1 MSDLRAAPYHLDDA
15 TVARVDAIVAG
26 MTDAQLVGQLLCLY
40 LRAPDVADWI
50 DWLAERGIEPGGLM
64 MTSRPPADARR
75 DIALLQDASP
85 VPLLFAGNLE
95 SGAGNFLADTEA
107 FANPMQLAAT
117 RDPATAELLAEHCAR
132 LADDVGINWAFAP
145 VVDVAT
151 NPGNPITN
159 TRAFSDDPAL
169 VSAFAERYIHHLET
183 RGIATSPKH
192 FPGDGADDRDQHL
205 VTSSNDL
212 GVEEWWATA
221 GAVYRRI
228 IAAGARTIMVGH
240 IRQPALT
247 RERVPGIADRDIMPG
262 TLAPELLRG
271 VLREELGFAG
281 LVVSD
286 NSAMTGLTSLLPRHE
301 ALPRMLE
308 AGVDMILGN
317 LDVEEDFGILVDAVR
332 SGRIGRDRL
341 EESARRVIGTKAS
354 MGLLDRV
361 DRHGRSVPD
370 PVEESG
376 WRRDVAE
383 RSVTLVKDTQQL
395 LPLDPRRQRRA
406 LVYVVGDAPTFYDPT
421 PPLAPG
427 FVAALRDRGME
438 AEVREIPG
446 NTTTA
451 AEAEHLHERF
461 DVCIYFSAVRFV
473 GNSNVLRVTWSPWQG
488 FDAPRHVA
496 SLPTVLVSVA
506 DPYLLQDVPMIRT
519 AINGYTPTTATVDAI
534 VGVLFGDIP
543 PRGESPIDPF
553 AGRWDAAL

>member
-40 LRAPDVADWI
+40 LRTPDVVDWI
-50 DWLAERGIEPGGLM
+50 GWLAERGIEPGGLM

-95 SGAGNFLADTEA
+95 SGAVNFLAATEA

-151 NPGNPITN
+151 NPANPITN

-212 GVEEWWATA
+212 GAEEWWATA
-221 GAVYRRI
+221 GTVYRRI

-317 LDVEEDFGILVDAVR
+317 LDVEEDFRILVDAVR
-332 SGRIGRDRL
+332 TGRLGRDRL
-341 EESARRVIGTKAS
+341 EESARRVLGTKAS

-361 DRHGRSVPD
+361 DRRGRSVPD
-370 PVEESG
+370 PVEEAG

-395 LPLDPRRQRRA
+395 LPLAPERQRRV

-427 FVAALRDRGME
+427 FVAALRERGME
-438 AEVREIPG
+438 VEVREIPG
-446 NTTTA
+446 NTTTV

-461 DVCIYFSAVRFV
+461 DICIYFSAVRFV
-473 GNSNVLRVTWSPWQG
+473 GNSNVLRMTWSPWQG

-543 PRGESPIDPF
+543 PRGESPVDPF

>member
-40 LRAPDVADWI
+40 LRTPDVVDWI
-50 DWLAERGIEPGGLM
+50 GWLAERGIEPGGLM

-95 SGAGNFLADTEA
+95 SGAVNFLAATEA

-117 RDPATAELLAEHCAR
+117 RDPATAQLLAEHCAR

-151 NPGNPITN
+151 NPANPITN

-212 GVEEWWATA
+212 GAEEWWATA
-221 GAVYRRI
+221 GTVYRRI

-317 LDVEEDFGILVDAVR
+317 LDVEEDFRILVDAVR
-332 SGRIGRDRL
+332 TGRLGRDRL
-341 EESARRVIGTKAS
+341 EESARRVLGTKAS

-361 DRHGRSVPD
+361 DRRGRSVPD
-370 PVEESG
+370 PVEEAG

-395 LPLDPRRQRRA
+395 LPLAPERQRRV

-427 FVAALRDRGME
+427 FVAALRERGME
-438 AEVREIPG
+438 VEVREIPG
-446 NTTTA
+446 NTTTV

-461 DVCIYFSAVRFV
+461 DICIYFSAVRFV
-473 GNSNVLRVTWSPWQG
+473 GNSNVLRMTWSPWQG

-543 PRGESPIDPF
+543 PRGESPVDPF